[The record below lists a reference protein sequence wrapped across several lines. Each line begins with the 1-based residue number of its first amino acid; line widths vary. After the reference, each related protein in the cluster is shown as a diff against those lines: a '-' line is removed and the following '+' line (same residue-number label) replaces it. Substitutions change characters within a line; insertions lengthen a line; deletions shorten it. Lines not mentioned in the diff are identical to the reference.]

1 VHGVEHQRRVVVQKG
16 EKSANHGLISAVVE
30 LHLRLNYSIARA
42 YSQLKRFGTD
52 IPGPQPSVTTEHT
65 FRWHRRSVQV
75 PCDSADPHRRHSLP
89 TRLSNLA
96 GPLKKEK
103 PPVSFSGVGAST
115 GALCQSP
122 TARER
127 ARRQQRGGEVRDVA
141 QSCGPLV
148 LPRGRTSPNVISPR
162 TATREMLPNFAK
174 FGYSGDEFWG
184 ADGQSLPTTIAHSVD
199 PKICLSLHSTAPHL
213 RMLRARYSGTDSVG
227 DRYDDGVTAAVVA
240 PRVFCA

>member
-65 FRWHRRSVQV
+65 FRCHRRSVQV

-127 ARRQQRGGEVRDVA
+127 ARRQQRGGEVREDA
-141 QSCGPLV
+141 QSPCMVTLSCGRLV
-148 LPRGRTSPNVISPR
+148 LPRGTTTPDRDLS
-162 TATREMLPNFAK
+162 AHCDEKMLPNFAK
-174 FGYSGDEFWG
+174 FGYSDDDFWV
-184 ADGQSLPTTIAHSVD
+184 AHGQSLPTTTAHSVD
-199 PKICLSLHSTAPHL
+199 QNFVCRFTAL
-213 RMLRARYSGTDSVG
+213 RPTCACCARDIRALTLL
-227 DRYDDGVTAAVVA
+227 
-240 PRVFCA
+240 

>member
-1 VHGVEHQRRVVVQKG
+1 MHGVEHQRRVVVQKG

-127 ARRQQRGGEVRDVA
+127 ARRQQRGEEVRDGTIPMHGA
-141 QSCGPLV
+141 HA
-148 LPRGRTSPNVISPR
+148 LPRGPNYQEFPVTGKFPVNYR
-162 TATREMLPNFAK
+162 HLPEHDIHYPITPQPYKGGDPGFSLSQNDPPARDFQGAD
-174 FGYSGDEFWG
+174 YSGDSKTDELKIIWHKISFFWTWT
-184 ADGQSLPTTIAHSVD
+184 L
-199 PKICLSLHSTAPHL
+199 
-213 RMLRARYSGTDSVG
+213 
-227 DRYDDGVTAAVVA
+227 
-240 PRVFCA
+240 F